1 MSEAVRQSKHL
12 GKRPLRPLERD
23 TLTALAIA
31 YVGRFATTRA
41 KLLRYLERKL
51 FERGWAGEGDADISA
66 IAQSLVDLGYVDDA
80 TYADMK
86 ARSLGRRGYGAYRV
100 SQALQ
105 LAGVSPADRK
115 EAVRSSEE
123 ARLTSAL
130 RLAERRGWGPFAGAP
145 VTDPAKRE
153 RIIAAFMRAG
163 HDARLARRI
172 VALAPGSDVSD
183 LED

>member
-1 MSEAVRQSKHL
+1 MSEAVRQS
-12 GKRPLRPLERD
+12 KRPLRPLERD

-51 FERGWAGEGDADISA
+51 FERGWAGEGEADISA

-80 TYADMK
+80 AYAGMK
-86 ARSLGRRGYGAYRV
+86 ARALGRKGFGARRV
-100 SQALQ
+100 SQALYG
-105 LAGVSPADRK
+105 AGVAEVDR
-115 EAVRSSEE
+115 EE
-123 ARLTSAL
+123 ADQISADSRLTSAL

-145 VTDPAKRE
+145 ATDPAKRE
-153 RIIAAFMRAG
+153 RMIATFMRAG

-172 VALAPGSDVSD
+172 VALAPGSDVSE